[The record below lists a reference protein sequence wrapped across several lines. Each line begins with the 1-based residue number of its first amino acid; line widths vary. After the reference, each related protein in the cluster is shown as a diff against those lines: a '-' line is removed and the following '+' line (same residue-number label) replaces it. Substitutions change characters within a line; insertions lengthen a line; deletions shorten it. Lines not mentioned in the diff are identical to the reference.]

1 MIKLDRHIEIL
12 LLTHD
17 CVIVPDFGGFMTHY
31 VKARYDDRDNM
42 FLPPSRTLGFNQQL
56 KLNDS
61 LLAQSY
67 VEAYDLS
74 YPEAVTCIADE
85 VEELKQH
92 LKNEGMYELNDLGI
106 LYNSSDDV
114 YTFEPCESGIL
125 TPDLYGLNTLEV
137 NVLSMLSENTIT
149 DKESISWKKASQ
161 MTSGYNKPK
170 RLEYSTAEKGN
181 DVVIP
186 KQYVSKTEHIAVSV
200 NVVRNIAVA
209 CIAALIFFLFP
220 LNLGMNDTGKIAGNI
235 VNTAMLTQIMP
246 KDVTSRHQTA
256 IRLASSNPVSVA
268 KSNSVSRK
276 RSETTQ
282 TTMEEQKVDTSYY
295 TLVLASRIS
304 KSNAEEF
311 VNEIRKKDY
320 KLAEILYKGKG
331 IKVVYGKYQTMN
343 EAYNALNRLHKN
355 EIFTDSWVLEVK

>member
-31 VKARYDDRDNM
+31 VMARFDERDNV

-56 KLNDS
+56 RLNDS

-74 YPEAVTCIADE
+74 YPEAVMCIAEE

-137 NVLSMLSENTIT
+137 NALAVLADNVIA
-149 DKESISWKKASQ
+149 DKEGTSRKKLTQETVGGSI
-161 MTSGYNKPK
+161 PK
-170 RLEYSTAEKGN
+170 RLDYPIVEKGN
-181 DVVIP
+181 DVVMP
-186 KQYVSKTEHIAVSV
+186 KRYVSKKEHIAVPV

-209 CIAALIFFLFP
+209 CIAALFFFLFP
-220 LNLGMNDTGKIAGNI
+220 LNLGMNDTGKIAGNM

-246 KDVTSRHQTA
+246 KDVTLGNQTA
-256 IRLASSNPVSVA
+256 IRLASTNPVSAA
-268 KSNSVSRK
+268 KPSAVPEK
-276 RSETTQ
+276 KTGTTQ
-282 TTMEEQKVDTSYY
+282 ATVEEQKVDAPYY
-295 TLVLASRIS
+295 TLVLASKVSR
-304 KSNAEEF
+304 SNAEKF
-311 VNEIRKKDY
+311 IDEIHKKDY
-320 KLAEILYKGKG
+320 KSAEILRKGKG

-343 EAYNALNRLHKN
+343 EAYNALNKLHKN
-355 EIFTDSWVLEVK
+355 EIFADAWVLEVK